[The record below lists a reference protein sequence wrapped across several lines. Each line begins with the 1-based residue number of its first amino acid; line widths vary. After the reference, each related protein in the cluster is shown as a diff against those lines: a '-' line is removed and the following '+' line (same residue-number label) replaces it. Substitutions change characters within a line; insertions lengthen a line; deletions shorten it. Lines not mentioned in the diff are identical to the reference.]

1 VCQKQ
6 VGPPTPAPTPPPDG
20 KCETRRGWKHLRG
33 VCYKNLKELPKNYGE
48 SMGAC
53 SLLGGVLVR

>member
-6 VGPPTPAPTPPPDG
+6 VGPPTPAPTPRPDG
-20 KCETRRGWKHLRG
+20 KCESGWKQLRG
-33 VCYKNLKELPKNYGE
+33 VCYKSLKELPMNYGE